1 MKIYKSVA
9 ELVGNTPL
17 LQLSNIEK
25 NEKLD
30 ATLLC
35 KLECF
40 NPTCSAKDR
49 PAAEMIYDAEQKG
62 ILKNGSV
69 IIEPTSGNTG
79 IGLAAIGTSK
89 GYKVIIVMPD
99 TMSKERIALTRA
111 YGAEVVLTDGALG
124 MKGAIAKANELSKE
138 YENAFIPDQFS
149 NESNPLAHYKT
160 TGPEIWRDTDGK
172 IDIFVACIGTGGT
185 LSGTGRFLKEK
196 NPDIKI
202 VGVEPQKSP
211 LLTKGVAGQHGIQGI
226 GANFIPDNLDRDIYD
241 EIIDVSDEDAFSCA
255 RLVAATEGVAVGIS
269 SGAAVFAAMEL
280 SKRAENKGKTIVVLL
295 PDTGERYLSAS
306 LYEE

>member
-1 MKIYKSVA
+1 MRIYKSVA

-17 LQLSNIEK
+17 LQLSNIQKKEG
-25 NEKLD
+25 LG

-49 PAAEMIYDAEQKG
+49 PAVEMIFDAEQKG
-62 ILKNGSV
+62 LLKEGSV

-79 IGLAAIGTSK
+79 IGLAAIGTSR

-111 YGAEVVLTDGALG
+111 YGAEVVLTDGKLG
-124 MKGAIAKANELSKE
+124 MKGAIGKVNELKNS

-149 NESNPLAHYKT
+149 NEANPLAHYKT
-160 TGPEIWRDTDGK
+160 TGPEIWQATEGNVNV
-172 IDIFVACIGTGGT
+172 FVACIGTGGT

-202 VGVEPQKSP
+202 VGVEPAKSP
-211 LLTKGVAGQHGIQGI
+211 LLTKGVAGPHGIQGI
-226 GANFIPDNLDRDIYD
+226 GANFVPDCLDKDVYD
-241 EIIDVSDEDAFSCA
+241 EIIDVADEDAYCCA
-255 RLVAATEGVAVGIS
+255 RQVAAEEGVAVGIS
-269 SGAAVFAAMEL
+269 SGACVCAAKEL
-280 SKRAENKGKTIVVLL
+280 AKRPENKDKIIVALL

>member
-9 ELVGNTPL
+9 DLVGNTPL

-25 NEKLD
+25 SEKLD

-49 PAAEMIYDAEQKG
+49 PAAEMIYDAEQRG
-62 ILKNGSV
+62 LLKNGSV

-99 TMSKERIALTRA
+99 TMSEERVALTRA

-160 TGPEIWRDTDGK
+160 TGPEIWRDTEGK
-172 IDIFVACIGTGGT
+172 VDIFVACIGTGGT

-196 NPDIKI
+196 NPNIKI
-202 VGVEPQKSP
+202 VGVEPSKSP
-211 LLTKGVAGQHGIQGI
+211 LLTKGVAGPHGIQGI
-226 GANFIPDNLDRDIYD
+226 GANFIPDNLDKNIYD
-241 EIIDVSDEDAFSCA
+241 EIIDVSDEAAFSCA
-255 RLVAATEGVAVGIS
+255 RLVAAAEGVAVGIS
-269 SGAAVFAAMEL
+269 SGAAVFAALEL
-280 SKRAENKGKTIVVLL
+280 SKRPENKGKIIVALL